1 VHLICMTKD
10 IKTSQLDHT
19 EQILIIKVDNVI
31 EITFKMRIYQLTE
44 YIGRGIDIHDF
55 ALRRIEHVHR
65 TNPIIERQFLKTRD
79 SGMALFIQ
87 IVYFESDGKLYFI
100 GIFLLQTR
108 KFGKVIIHP
117 VPLHR
122 PCCRKWQR
130 SVRRNAIRRK
140 AFTNGKTDKIF
151 HISSSV
157 TI

>member
-1 VHLICMTKD
+1 MTKD

-55 ALRRIEHVHR
+55 ALRRIEHMHR

-87 IVYFESDGKLYFI
+87 IVYFQT
-100 GIFLLQTR
+100 GIDLDFSCISLFQPPNFL
-108 KFGKVIIHP
+108 
-117 VPLHR
+117 
-122 PCCRKWQR
+122 
-130 SVRRNAIRRK
+130 
-140 AFTNGKTDKIF
+140 
-151 HISSSV
+151 
-157 TI
+157 